1 MVRFGLNAKPSR
13 IAAALAAA
21 SLFQAAA
28 ASADADED
36 SGSVPVTPTVIAIGS
51 TSSASISVLQTTGM
65 AAITVSKA
73 ADAAGQPIDYSRMIP
88 SAQGHSARLATVGRL
103 PSRMPVSAAALTSGF
118 GWRRHPVLGSY
129 RAHRG
134 VDLAAPMGTPI
145 IATSD
150 GTVRAAGWSGGYGLL
165 VALDHAGGM
174 QTRYGHMSRLNVV
187 PGQRVRSGEVIG
199 FVGSTGMSTGSHLHY
214 EVRVNGQA
222 VNPMSGRKSR

>member
-1 MVRFGLNAKPSR
+1 MVRFGPNTTYGGIALAF
-13 IAAALAAA
+13 AAATL
-21 SLFQAAA
+21 LQAAA
-28 ASADADED
+28 ASADAGAD
-36 SGSVPVTPTVIAIGS
+36 SGSVPVTPAIIAVGS
-51 TSSASISVLQTTGM
+51 ASSASISVLKTVGM
-65 AAITVSKA
+65 ATVTVSKA
-73 ADAAGQPIDYSRMIP
+73 ADAAGQPVDYSRVIL
-88 SAQGHSARLATVGRL
+88 SAQGGSSGLAAVGQF

-165 VALDHAGGM
+165 VALDHGGGM
-174 QTRYGHMSRLNVV
+174 QTRYGHMSRVNVV

-214 EVRVNGQA
+214 EVRVNGEA
-222 VNPMSGRKSR
+222 VNPMPRRR